1 MPAHPSV
8 GDRPEVVGT
17 AHNARGVIAEHYF
30 ALQSL
35 GLVERARR
43 SRTPEPPARLLRT
56 VLQCC
61 ELALY
66 NMTDLLRAPSLAKVH
81 WLQGFHRVMIS
92 LSGVSSRFT
101 AATRRVGPRV
111 RPSDSPAFAE
121 YVAALKA
128 FDVRLRA
135 SGIDFT
141 DVLATESLDSP
152 TFLLLHRV
160 RVGAHD
166 SVIWERR
173 LMQTAQPEPAEDYGA
188 FIDSATLRE
197 AVYEHELSGDTYF
210 TQFRA
215 LHQIPEL
222 LAFEMNDRLEDAI
235 RALRRGDIGRAT
247 EELVWINW
255 LADPAAACLPVM
267 VDNLATSDYHE
278 IRENLG
284 LTSGSH
290 SVGIRFHLFNDLYA
304 QLCEEVPAGAP
315 PILLA
320 ELAAFQG
327 FVHGWRDAHLHLPRN
342 NLGGDATKSLTG
354 SADAVAVVRRM
365 AEHARAHDPARALL
379 PAPEALDGEL
389 SAYLASDES
398 LDSALLSATG
408 RVTQDKFVAV
418 QERLGFFAGKCPF
431 TKPPRRLV

>member
-1 MPAHPSV
+1 MASV
-8 GDRPEVVGT
+8 ADHAEVVGQ
-17 AHNARGVIAEHYF
+17 ARNARGVIAEHYH

-35 GLVERARR
+35 GLVEWARR
-43 SRTPEPPARLLRT
+43 SRAPDPQARLLRT

-66 NMTDLLRAPSLAKVH
+66 NMADLLRTPSVAKLQWVH
-81 WLQGFHRVMIS
+81 GFHRVMLS
-92 LSGVSSRFT
+92 LTGVSCRFT
-101 AATRRVGPRV
+101 AVTRRDGPRV

-121 YVAALKA
+121 YVTALKA
-128 FDVRLRA
+128 FDAEMRA
-135 SGIDFT
+135 SGMDFA

-152 TFLLLHRV
+152 DFLLLHRA

-173 LMQTAQPEPAEDYGA
+173 LMQTARPEPAVEYAEFLDTE
-188 FIDSATLRE
+188 TLRE
-197 AVYEHELSGDTYF
+197 AVYEHELVGDTYF

-235 RALRRGDIGRAT
+235 RALRRGDTGRAT

-255 LADPAAACLPVM
+255 LAEPAAACLPVM

-290 SVGIRFHLFNDLYA
+290 SVGIRFHLFTDLYG
-304 QLCEEVPAGAP
+304 QLCAEISASAP
-315 PILLA
+315 PLLLA

-365 AEHARAHDPARALL
+365 AEHARAHDPARDVLG
-379 PAPEALDGEL
+379 PLDGGGGEL
-389 SAYLASDES
+389 SAYLTAEES
-398 LDSALLSATG
+398 LDSALLAATG
-408 RVTQDKFVAV
+408 HVTQCKFVEV